1 MFLLMLIEY
10 NDIELKEFVGIARK
24 EELIFSWF
32 FIEDNKERKRQM
44 KKTFLTLLA
53 LVLCIVSVVA
63 FADSEKIKISFYG
76 RIDEDLSTPDMV
88 AELKDHFKD
97 KYEID
102 MIQVDWGQLDR
113 VIKTGIASGKPSDIY
128 FYWPNLMASYVSA
141 GQAADLTP
149 YLEANDGEWKKTFNQ
164 EALAFGLYDGK
175 YYSVPIIQQSVAF
188 YANKALFE
196 QAGVAIPEGAWSWE
210 EFIAACR
217 QIDEKTDAFPFALTG
232 QADVQ
237 SWLIRNACLGLAKD
251 YGIFEEWAAGEVPG
265 DHEMY
270 RIALENIKQLYDG
283 KYVYPGDGAMT
294 VSREET
300 KAAFIQGKAAILAEV
315 WTEGKPVS
323 EQCDFEVVAIE
334 WPRMGENLGLTGGA
348 NGFFIPVNCN
358 NMEAAVEVLKYYL
371 GKEVQTIN
379 AAYGLAS
386 TNVEVEVTDPVTKKL
401 LEFAK
406 YVAPKEFWSINTKLI
421 DFRDQRLQAE
431 YLLGTM
437 SLDDILAMQ
446 EELRQEVLADME

>member
-1 MFLLMLIEY
+1 
-10 NDIELKEFVGIARK
+10 
-24 EELIFSWF
+24 
-32 FIEDNKERKRQM
+32 M
-44 KKTFLTLLA
+44 KKALL
-53 LVLCIVSVVA
+53 LILA
-63 FADSEKIKISFYG
+63 FALCFGCLGALAEGEKVKISFYG
-76 RIDEDLSTPDMV
+76 RIDEDVSTPAMV
-88 AELKDHFKD
+88 EELKEHFQD
-97 KYEID
+97 QYEID

-128 FYWPNLMASYVSA
+128 FYWPNLMASYVEA

-149 YLEANDGEWKKTFNQ
+149 YLEADDGAWKNTFIQ
-164 EALAFGLYDGK
+164 SALDFGKYGDK

-188 YANKALFE
+188 YANTDLFK
-196 QAGVAIPEGAWSWE
+196 QAGVTVPEGSWSWE
-210 EFIAACR
+210 EFLDACR

-237 SWLIRNACLGLAKD
+237 SWLIRNACLGLSQD
-251 YGIFEEWAAGEVPG
+251 YGIYEDWAEGKVPG

-270 RIALENIKQLYDG
+270 RVALENIKKLYDG

-300 KAAFIQGKAAILAEV
+300 KAAFIQGKAALLAEV
-315 WTEGKPVS
+315 WTEGKPVA
-323 EQCDFEVVAIE
+323 EQCDFPVAAVE
-334 WPRMGENLGLTGGA
+334 WPRMGEHLGLTGGA
-348 NGFFIPVNCN
+348 NGFFIPVNAAN
-358 NMEAAVEVLKYYL
+358 IEASVEVLKYYL

-379 AAYGLAS
+379 AAYGLPS
-386 TNVEVEVTDPVTKKL
+386 TNADVEVDDPMVKRL
-401 LEFAK
+401 LGFAQ

>member
-1 MFLLMLIEY
+1 
-10 NDIELKEFVGIARK
+10 
-24 EELIFSWF
+24 
-32 FIEDNKERKRQM
+32 M
-44 KKTFLTLLA
+44 KKTLTMILA
-53 LVLCIVSVVA
+53 LVLCLVTIGA
-63 FADSEKIKISFYG
+63 MADGDKIKISFYG

-88 AELKDHFKD
+88 AELKEHFKD

-149 YLEANDGEWKKTFNQ
+149 YLEANDGEWKKTFIQ
-164 EALAFGLYDGK
+164 SALDFGKYDDK
-175 YYSVPIIQQSVAF
+175 YYSVPIIQQSVTF

-196 QAGVAIPEGAWSWE
+196 QAGVAVPEGAWSWE
-210 EFIAACR
+210 EFLDVCK

-237 SWLIRNACLGLAKD
+237 SWLIRNACLGLAQD
-251 YGIFEEWAAGEVPG
+251 YGIYDEWATGQVPG

-270 RIALENIKQLYDG
+270 RVALENIKKLYDG

-300 KAAFIQGKAAILAEV
+300 KAAFIQGKAALLAEV

-323 EQCDFEVVAIE
+323 EQCDFEVVAVE
-334 WPRMGENLGLTGGA
+334 WPRMGEHLGLTGGA
-348 NGFFIPVNCN
+348 NGFFIPVN
-358 NMEAAVEVLKYYL
+358 AANIDASVEVLKYYL

-379 AAYGLAS
+379 ASYGLAS
-386 TNVEVEVTDPVTKKL
+386 TNAEVEVNDPMTQKL
-401 LEFAK
+401 LEFAQ

-437 SLDDILAMQ
+437 TIDEILAMQ
-446 EELRQEVLADME
+446 EELRQEILADM